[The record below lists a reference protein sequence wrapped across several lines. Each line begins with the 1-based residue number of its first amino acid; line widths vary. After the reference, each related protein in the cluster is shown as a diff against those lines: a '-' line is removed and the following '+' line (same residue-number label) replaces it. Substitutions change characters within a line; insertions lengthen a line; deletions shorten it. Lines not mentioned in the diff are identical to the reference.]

1 MVRIS
6 EFQLRDIDS
15 FYKCFE
21 VLMQEG
27 YAGFS
32 DPIKEYFIKKE
43 YSKSNFYLWVDR
55 NFRKIFLAFNEN
67 DEIIGFLVGDNTYGG
82 VAFITWVGVLKEYR
96 SKGIGKML
104 IQTYEN
110 YVKAKNAHIIE
121 LFTYESVKGFYEVL
135 GFIEIGRREQ
145 GFFGQKNIIMNKT
158 IGQWDDKYIPPITT
172 L

>member
-55 NFRKIFLAFNEN
+55 NFRKIFLALNEKN
-67 DEIIGFLVGDNTYGG
+67 EIIGFLVGDNTYGG
-82 VAFITWVGVLKEYR
+82 VAFITWVGVLKEHR
-96 SKGIGKML
+96 SSGIGKML

-121 LFTYESVKGFYEVL
+121 LFTYEGVKRFYEEL
-135 GFIEIGRREQ
+135 GFMEIGRREH

-158 IGQWDDKYIPPITT
+158 IGQWDDKYIPPINI